1 MTNLI
6 NLDDY
11 TGSSWDPDGL
21 TTAVVGAFALAL
33 LEGEVAYV
41 SSRGRYTASI
51 GPVVMGERYEHAAQV
66 EVQARQQE
74 ETIPGMIRRERRRRR
89 WAWRGPFEGVF

>member
-51 GPVVMGERYEHAAQV
+51 GPVVMGERYEHAGK
-66 EVQARQQE
+66 VQARQHQE
-74 ETIPGMIRRERRRRR
+74 AIPVLVRAPRRRRLG
-89 WAWRGPFEGVF
+89 WGLFTGIF